1 MNMIVPEQFYEDNP
15 LPRMTSAA
23 IAIFQMDMLESD
35 SLMESVQSIADEALS
50 GSRKKEIAEDRDYL
64 LSLSTPDELFNY
76 MRKRCELANRHLL
89 CRKALEME
97 DEIMPELIRK
107 WKRNGGDMF
116 CESAALIS
124 SQTQEKYIDQIVD
137 EFEEFQKPYGIYT
150 CCTLLAFRG
159 RTDALPKI
167 MKAYKMMHSRSD
179 LVSEDYDK
187 GPLYA
192 IYILTGHEVPR
203 YENIE

>member
-1 MNMIVPEQFYEDNP
+1 MSVIISEQFYEDNP

-23 IAIFQMDMLESD
+23 IAIFQMDMIESD
-35 SLMESVQSIADEALS
+35 SLMDSVQNIADEAMPEN
-50 GSRKKEIAEDRDYL
+50 RKKEIAEDRDYL
-64 LSLSTPDELFNY
+64 LSLSTPDELLNY
-76 MRKRCELANRHLL
+76 MRKRCELANRHIL
-89 CRKALEME
+89 CSKALEME
-97 DEIMPELIRK
+97 EELMPELIHK
-107 WKRNGGDMF
+107 WKRNGGDQF
-116 CESAALIS
+116 CEGAALIS
-124 SQTQEKYIDQIVD
+124 SQAKEKYIDQIVD

-150 CCTLLAFRG
+150 CCTLLAFRN

-167 MKAYKMMHSRSD
+167 MKAYKMIHSRSD

-192 IYILTGHEVPR
+192 IYSLTDHEVPR